1 MAILKKLDL
10 FRSISAEYKEG
21 STLGSLFTLVG
32 ICVAVFFF
40 AREINEYKSENLTTK
55 LYVQNLNEY
64 MIEFNFDITVFK
76 MDCERL
82 IVRMKNEWD
91 EKTVNKTPHEETGC
105 HIVGRYYLKHMDNE
119 LYIQPD
125 IGSTIMDMFAFQSG
139 NAEDAGKGIDMSHR
153 INHFQF
159 GRSNWRTKELETKFP
174 DMIKSNPLDGLTY
187 IADNSKDGHSVFLY
201 EMNVV
206 TTKIDGGFEV
216 IYNYNKNTITSQQT
230 QPRLNFI
237 IDFSPIAIEYIQHT
251 TNFLEFLTYLLGIVG
266 GILAIIKFLANLI
279 LGFVK
284 PRKSEEAAKIMEM

>member
-10 FRSISAEYKEG
+10 FRSISSEYKEG
-21 STLGSLFTLVG
+21 STLGSIFTLIG

-40 AREINEYKSENLTTK
+40 AREIKEYRSENLTTK

-64 MIEFNFDITVFK
+64 LIEFTFDIIVFK
-76 MDCERL
+76 MNCERL
-82 IVRMKNEWD
+82 IVGMDNEWD
-91 EKTVNKTPHEETGC
+91 EKTVNKSPYDENGC
-105 HIVGRYYLKHMDNE
+105 QIVGKYYLKHMDNV
-119 LYIQPD
+119 LFIRPD

-139 NAEDAGKGIDMSHR
+139 DEDSARGIDMSHKVNR
-153 INHFQF
+153 LQF
-159 GRSNWRTKELETKFP
+159 GRSNYRTKELEEKFP
-174 DMIKSNPLDGLTY
+174 DMVKSNPLDGLTY
-187 IADNSKDGHSVFLY
+187 IADNSRAGHSVFLY

-206 TTKIDGGFEV
+206 TTKIDGAFEV
-216 IYNYNKNTITSQQT
+216 IYNYNKNTITSPQA

-279 LGFVK
+279 LGVVK
-284 PRKSEEAAKIMEM
+284 PQKSEEATKIMEM